1 MTTIWLLS
9 ISEMLILAT
18 KFMNTY
24 KMASTG
30 DAGMDK
36 SLFSRIK
43 GLPVLQEPTVADVS
57 NTQLAI
63 AECIMMRAL
72 LAP

>member
-1 MTTIWLLS
+1 
-9 ISEMLILAT
+9 
-18 KFMNTY
+18 MNTY
-24 KMASTG
+24 KMASSG